1 MAAKIY
7 ECIEVIGN
15 KIIENKDF
23 LTDLDRL
30 IGDADHG
37 VNMARGFHAVIEVLQ
52 KQNLTHPEQ
61 HKGKKDK
68 FHEPEPDVQ
77 AHGIPP
83 EEFKLQ
89 ICIPYPRLF

>member
-23 LTDLDRL
+23 LTDLDRQ

-37 VNMARGFHAVIEVLQ
+37 ANMAGFSITL
-52 KQNLTHPEQ
+52 L
-61 HKGKKDK
+61 
-68 FHEPEPDVQ
+68 
-77 AHGIPP
+77 
-83 EEFKLQ
+83 KLE
-89 ICIPYPRLF
+89 